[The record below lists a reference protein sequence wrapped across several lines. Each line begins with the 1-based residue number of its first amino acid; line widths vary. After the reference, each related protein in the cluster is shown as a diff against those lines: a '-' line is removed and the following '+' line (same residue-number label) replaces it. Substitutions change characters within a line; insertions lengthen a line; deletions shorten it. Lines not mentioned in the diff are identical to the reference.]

1 MARRRCWHW
10 VAYAV
15 ILLLQPLVS
24 SGDSS
29 SDSSSSTP
37 GVLEHQEAFGAAE
50 RDLAAKTRV
59 KDVID
64 HIIQEQERAAE
75 HDDGWRS
82 AMWLEAGCERV
93 VTVTR
98 VEPKRRDL
106 RRDKKKVFAVL
117 RKKLELY
124 APESLGVSESCLH
137 ALVNLAGAHYEEQVN
152 SPPYYYPQQLQP
164 RENSR
169 MFLLALGAGC
179 AQDVHKDNIRAMLDA
194 GLLPTVMNLVAS
206 QPTEL
211 SIQEHGLSLLA
222 RLTLRDHDGARAR
235 IAADGGGCEKQYLL
249 SNLYIETIIVPRQ
262 ARDKHRKG

>member
-15 ILLLQPLVS
+15 ILLLQLLVS

-29 SDSSSSTP
+29 NSSSP
-37 GVLEHQEAFGAAE
+37 GLLEHQEAFGAAE

-117 RKKLELY
+117 QKKLELY

-152 SPPYYYPQQLQP
+152 SPPTPYDSQQLRP
-164 RENSR
+164 R
-169 MFLLALGAGC
+169 
-179 AQDVHKDNIRAMLDA
+179 
-194 GLLPTVMNLVAS
+194 
-206 QPTEL
+206 
-211 SIQEHGLSLLA
+211 
-222 RLTLRDHDGARAR
+222 
-235 IAADGGGCEKQYLL
+235 
-249 SNLYIETIIVPRQ
+249 
-262 ARDKHRKG
+262 